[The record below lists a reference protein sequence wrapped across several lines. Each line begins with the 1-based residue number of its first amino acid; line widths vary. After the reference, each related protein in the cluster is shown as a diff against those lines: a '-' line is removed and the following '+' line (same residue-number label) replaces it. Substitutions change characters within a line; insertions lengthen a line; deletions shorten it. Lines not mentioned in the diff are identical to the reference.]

1 MIDNESGED
10 YLEAILR
17 LSARQKDVHSVEV
30 ARELKVSKPA
40 VTKAMRILTGKG
52 YVNVVDNHIHLTES
66 GAAYAEQVFAKH
78 KELTAFLERLGVDAK
93 TAETDACRME
103 HLISDATFAAIK
115 KFNGRAQA
123 FKEEKA

>member
-30 ARELKVSKPA
+30 ARELNVSKPA
-40 VTKAMRILTGKG
+40 VTKAMRQLTSKG
-52 YVNVVDNHIHLTES
+52 YVNIIDNHIHLTES
-66 GAAYAEQVFAKH
+66 GTAYAEQIFEKH
-78 KELTAFLERLGVDAK
+78 KVLTAFLIKLGVDET

-103 HLISDATFAAIK
+103 HLISKPTYEAIK
-115 KFNGRAQA
+115 KFNSQT
-123 FKEEKA
+123 

>member
-40 VTKAMRILTGKG
+40 VTKAMCILTGKG

-66 GAAYAEQVFAKH
+66 GEAYAEQVFAKH

>member
-30 ARELKVSKPA
+30 ARELNVSKPA
-40 VTKAMRILTGKG
+40 VTKAMRILTAKG
-52 YVNVVDNHIHLTES
+52 YVNIIDNYIHLTES
-66 GAAYAEQVFAKH
+66 GAAYAEQIFEKH
-78 KELTAFLERLGVDAK
+78 KVLTAFLVRLGVDEA

-103 HLISDATFAAIK
+103 HLISKGTYDAIK
-115 KFNGRAQA
+115 KFNAQT
-123 FKEEKA
+123 